1 MLGLLLDN
9 IIVYLFRTVR
19 RLIGER
25 RSRMWPVA
33 EGRVLSGSLD
43 LGPYPRADVIYT
55 YALEGEEHIGTHT
68 RGFYFKD
75 SAKDYADR
83 FAPSTDLNVRYNP
96 QAPAVSIVRR
106 QDQRLPP

>member
-25 RSRMWPVA
+25 RSNVA
-33 EGRVLSGSLD
+33 GCGRESVIRFPRFGPLS
-43 LGPYPRADVIYT
+43 PR
-55 YALEGEEHIGTHT
+55 G
-68 RGFYFKD
+68 RYFKD